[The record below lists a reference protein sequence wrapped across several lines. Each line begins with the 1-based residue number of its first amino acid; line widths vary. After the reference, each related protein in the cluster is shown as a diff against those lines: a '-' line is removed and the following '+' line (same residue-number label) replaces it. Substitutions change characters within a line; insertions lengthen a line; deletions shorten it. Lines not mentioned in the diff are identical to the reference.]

1 MSCPQDDAVA
11 PSIATLIRQH
21 SSCFHQLLIDQEPEV
36 RKAATLPIAVL
47 VLDTCRA
54 ACYAGIDRWGCNSAA
69 HESLAIG
76 APNKACRTTG
86 VKDGGH
92 SQAGRSVLQSKRR
105 GAGKSGFSTLLIIG
119 HGQSKNSRTSKITK
133 SKIQIPTGHKILKLF
148 KLTLRFMLYPNYIRN
163 KPDNPTITFHN
174 TLKGCH
180 HWQPNSSKQS

>member
-1 MSCPQDDAVA
+1 M
-11 PSIATLIRQH
+11 
-21 SSCFHQLLIDQEPEV
+21 
-36 RKAATLPIAVL
+36 RKAATLPIAGL

-92 SQAGRSVLQSKRR
+92 SQAGHPVLQSIRR
-105 GAGKSGFSTLLIIG
+105 AQICGVS
-119 HGQSKNSRTSKITK
+119 K
-133 SKIQIPTGHKILKLF
+133 SKSPPGHKILKLF

-180 HWQPNSSKQS
+180 HWQPNSSKQFSINIPQTKQKRYSQRIL

>member
-1 MSCPQDDAVA
+1 M
-11 PSIATLIRQH
+11 
-21 SSCFHQLLIDQEPEV
+21 
-36 RKAATLPIAVL
+36 RKAATLPIAGL